1 MQRDADGRLL
11 DFLQQ
16 LLHEVTNLLSES
28 SVVKSNYSSPWST
41 SQKSN
46 KNLSKIF
53 KNVRRHSKE
62 WKGVS
67 IIYLASSIINYVGQ
81 GNRCQ
86 ETNAK
91 MFRRRNVSPLSREVV
106 AGITESSLVPVQSG
120 SLLSWQ
126 SGTIN
131 EKIIMIIIHRE
142 QILHSMGLQACCSSL
157 YENSKRLCFPFFCTA
172 VCLPTLEETWQ
183 LSGHIVPWPRLA
195 AVTATWRKCPQCSQT
210 AARWWW
216 WWGGSPCPLQSSAQF
231 SVLHPLVIIM
241 LPGFVTFFINN

>member
-1 MQRDADGRLL
+1 MYGIWLINAKRCWWPSPGFPPTAASRS
-11 DFLQQ
+11 
-16 LLHEVTNLLSES
+16 HKSES

-67 IIYLASSIINYVGQ
+67 IIYLASSIIKYVGQ

-86 ETNAK
+86 DTNAK
-91 MFRRRNVSPLSREVV
+91 MFPRRNVSPLSREVV
-106 AGITESSLVPVQSG
+106 AGIRESSLVPVQSG

-131 EKIIMIIIHRE
+131 DN
-142 QILHSMGLQACCSSL
+142 CSSRA
-157 YENSKRLCFPFFCTA
+157 NTS
-172 VCLPTLEETWQ
+172 
-183 LSGHIVPWPRLA
+183 
-195 AVTATWRKCPQCSQT
+195 
-210 AARWWW
+210 
-216 WWGGSPCPLQSSAQF
+216 
-231 SVLHPLVIIM
+231 LHGIAGMLLKLIIWK
-241 LPGFVTFFINN
+241 L